1 MLGQSFFAFAACVSG
16 AAAASGS
23 FSFLTINVAG
33 LPAWMND
40 NGVPGDKT
48 TNAKSIGTRFSELNY
63 DIIHMQEDFQYHAA
77 IYSTDTHPYRTP
89 TTGTVVFGSGLNSV
103 ANYDWTGLTRVTW
116 NKCNLNSGDC
126 LTPKGFTYMR
136 MVIQGVEVDLYNL
149 HADAGSDSGDVDAR
163 SAGIDQ
169 ILAYVNANSQGR
181 AVIIGGDT
189 NDRWTNAGRSINK
202 LTDAGFTDSWVSL
215 IKKGTYPTAGATA
228 DPCGNPAD
236 DNDCEIVD
244 KVFFRSGSSVK
255 LSATSFSYVG
265 KSFLQS
271 DGNILTDHNPVL
283 VQFSFTS

>member
-33 LPAWMND
+33 LPDWIND

-48 TNAKSIGTRFSELNY
+48 TNAKSIGTHLSELNY

-89 TTGTVVFGSGLNSV
+89 TSGTIVFGSGLNSV
-103 ANYDWTGLTRVTW
+103 ANYDWTGFTRVTW
-116 NKCNLNSGDC
+116 NKCNLNDGDC

-136 MVIQGVEVDLYNL
+136 MTIQGVEVDLYNL
-149 HADAGSDSGDVDAR
+149 HADAGSDSGDVSAR

-189 NDRWTNAGRSINK
+189 NDRWTNSGRSINK
-202 LTDAGFTDSWVSL
+202 LTDAGFTDPWVQL
-215 IKKGTYPTAGATA
+215 IKKGTYPTAGAAA
-228 DPCGNPAD
+228 DACGNPAD

-244 KVFFRSGSSVK
+244 KIFFRSGSSVK

-265 KSFLQS
+265 SSFLQS

-283 VQFSFTS
+283 VKFSFTS